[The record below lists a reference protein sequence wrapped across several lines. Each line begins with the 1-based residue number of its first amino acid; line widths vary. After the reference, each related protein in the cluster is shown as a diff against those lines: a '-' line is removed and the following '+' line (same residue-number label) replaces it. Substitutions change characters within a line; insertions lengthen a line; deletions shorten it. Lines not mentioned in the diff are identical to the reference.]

1 MGTAEENC
9 GGWSFMNLVHI
20 LLNAVAATPE
30 SPKWT
35 EIVQT
40 LTGIVSA
47 IPVLDWIH
55 EKFQGNVAKINP
67 YRALKKAQKLVSNLV
82 VISLEILLKLIP
94 TNMNTQKIK
103 DILQKIRDTNKELQN
118 EINALKIRSNY
129 QKSAAEWLNTESK
142 REQLSI
148 KVAKIAL
155 KNSRNAQEL
164 EAKEQFQQNIQ
175 QSLVLIYNCLD
186 KFGRRNSL
194 SQFING
200 LHHNELKVKPQLYII
215 ALDALKKEARN
226 DLVDSK
232 VYEEV
237 ENYLQHLEDEFSK
250 KFLSK

>member
-1 MGTAEENC
+1 
-9 GGWSFMNLVHI
+9 MNLVHI

-40 LTGIVSA
+40 FTGIVSA
-47 IPVLDWIH
+47 IPVLDWID

-67 YRALKKAQKLVSNLV
+67 NRALKKAQKLVNNLV
-82 VISLEILLKLIP
+82 IIFFQILLKLIP
-94 TNMNTQKIK
+94 TNMNTQNIK
-103 DILQKIRDTNKELQN
+103 NILQKISDKNKELQN

-129 QKSAAEWLNTESK
+129 RKLAAEWLNTEFK

-155 KNSRNAQEL
+155 KNSRYAQEI
-164 EAKEQFQQNIQ
+164 ETKERFQKNIQ
-175 QSLVLIYNCLD
+175 QSLELIYNCLY
-186 KFGRRNSL
+186 KFGRPDIL

-200 LHHNELKVKPQLYII
+200 LGHNELKVEPSVYISAFN
-215 ALDALKKEARN
+215 ALNKEARN

-237 ENYLQHLEDEFSK
+237 ENYLQYLEHEFSK